1 MENAQ
6 EERWEALC
14 LQASTEK
21 DPEKLFE
28 LISEINRLIE
38 EKRRTGKSIDKPAS

>member
-1 MENAQ
+1 MHMKSG
-6 EERWEALC
+6 WKALC

-21 DPEKLFE
+21 DPEKIFE

-38 EKRRTGKSIDKPAS
+38 EKRRMGKSIDNPAS